1 MNTKIN
7 IVLYEPE
14 IAGNVGSIMRTC
26 VAINAKLHLI
36 EPLGFFL
43 DDRFIIRSSA
53 NYFEFLQY
61 ESYED

>member
-43 DDRFIIRSSA
+43 DDRFIIRSSC
-53 NYFEFLQY
+53 
-61 ESYED
+61 